1 MGERDRVLGPHPA
14 SLVAVRQ
21 ESDDRGDGKV
31 TLESYTTRSGEPA
44 VSRTIVAEDLISDAG
59 TLQPNV
65 PHPAD
70 IDDDLKTAMDEAT
83 VGVLPERQRL
93 PEDDEGTEAADEENR
108 HEDAADHDDG
118 DLDLNAAGFSNQ
130 HADLSA
136 LMDTPSTDAAT
147 HKAGANQIDRHRG
160 SVKPPPA
167 LVQKKPKTS

>member
-1 MGERDRVLGPHPA
+1 MNVIAFFGPHAA

-21 ESDDRGDGKV
+21 GSDDRGDGKV

-83 VGVLPERQRL
+83 ADVLPERQPL
-93 PEDDEGTEAADEENR
+93 LEDGVPE
-108 HEDAADHDDG
+108 
-118 DLDLNAAGFSNQ
+118 LD
-130 HADLSA
+130 
-136 LMDTPSTDAAT
+136 
-147 HKAGANQIDRHRG
+147 
-160 SVKPPPA
+160 
-167 LVQKKPKTS
+167 